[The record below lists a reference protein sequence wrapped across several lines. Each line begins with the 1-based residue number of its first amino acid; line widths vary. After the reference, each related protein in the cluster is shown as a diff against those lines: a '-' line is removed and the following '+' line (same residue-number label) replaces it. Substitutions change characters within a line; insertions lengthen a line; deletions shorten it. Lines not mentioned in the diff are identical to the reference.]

1 MGVEGAGGTGFSPFW
16 WRQADKALLSGAE
29 GSHEWLC
36 KQPKREGTF
45 PLAESAVKRFP
56 VTVIAVFGGIISAE
70 AVGGGGA
77 GAGRQGK
84 ARGDVW
90 SACRQRGDG
99 RANGEPG
106 ARRSATALES
116 GGSLDKRFGSAPTLQ
131 IDPHS
136 QESRWKAAHSSWA
149 AFPLI
154 PWVTDFQTS
163 EPAATS

>member
-1 MGVEGAGGTGFSPFW
+1 M
-16 WRQADKALLSGAE
+16 LSGAQ

-70 AVGGGGA
+70 AVGGGGE

-90 SACRQRGDG
+90 SACRQPRDSH
-99 RANGEPG
+99 ANGSQVPG
-106 ARRSATALES
+106 AALQLRSPAGLWTDILAL
-116 GGSLDKRFGSAPTLQ
+116 
-131 IDPHS
+131 
-136 QESRWKAAHSSWA
+136 
-149 AFPLI
+149 PL
-154 PWVTDFQTS
+154 PS
-163 EPAATS
+163 K